1 MDNLKNLLNYSNNKL
16 HFKEIELSKIVNT
29 NKTPFYLYSEE
40 ILIYNLNQYKD
51 AINKN
56 KIDGLV
62 CFALKSNNNLD
73 LLKAMAKNG
82 SGADIVSSLEL
93 LRALDAGI
101 DSKKIVFSGVGKTE
115 DDIRLGIE
123 KNILSFNVESIE
135 ELELINSIGKELDR
149 KVDVAFRLNPK
160 VHAKTHKH
168 ISTGFKTHKFGI
180 LKEDILSAKQNSAL
194 WTNTNLIGLS
204 VHIGS
209 QLTDLEATLEAVNEL
224 CKLALSLGD
233 QIKFVDVGGGLGVN
247 YNSLNDHAPKIEHYI
262 DLISE
267 ITKKSFKDIKVIF
280 EPGRSISASAGFF
293 ISKVIRNK
301 KSEDCNFLIVDG
313 GMNDF
318 VRPSLYDAYHEIYS
332 SVLSDKLIETDI
344 VGPICETADCFGQK
358 RLLPQLS
365 KDDFIVILDTGAYG
379 FTMSSNYN
387 MRNQPSELVISLN
400 GEIKHS

>member
-1 MDNLKNLLNYSNNKL
+1 MENLKNLLNYKDKKL
-16 HFKEIELSKIVNT
+16 HFKEIDLSKIVNS

-40 ILIYNLNQYKD
+40 ILIDNLNQYKD
-51 AINKN
+51 SIKKN
-56 KIDGLV
+56 EIDGLV
-62 CFALKSNNNLD
+62 CFALKSNNNLE
-73 LLKAMAKNG
+73 LLKALAKNE

-93 LRALDAGI
+93 LRALEAGI

-123 KNILSFNVESIE
+123 KDILSFNVESIE
-135 ELELINSIGKELDR
+135 ELELINDIAKELN
-149 KVDVAFRLNPK
+149 KTVDVAFRLNPK

-180 LKEDILSAKQNSAL
+180 LKEDILAAKKNTSL

-209 QLTDLEATLEAVNEL
+209 QLTDLDATLEAVNEL

-233 QIKFVDVGGGLGVN
+233 TIKFVDVGGGLGVN
-247 YNSLNDHAPKIEHYI
+247 YNSLTDKAPKIDNYI
-262 DLISE
+262 HLISE
-267 ITKKSFKDIKVIF
+267 ITKKYFKDIKVIF

-332 SVLSDKLIETDI
+332 SIQSDQLIETDI

-358 RLLPQLS
+358 RFLPNLS

-379 FTMSSNYN
+379 FTMSSTYN
-387 MRNQPSELVISLN
+387 MRPRPTEVVIEAELDSIRS
-400 GEIKHS
+400 